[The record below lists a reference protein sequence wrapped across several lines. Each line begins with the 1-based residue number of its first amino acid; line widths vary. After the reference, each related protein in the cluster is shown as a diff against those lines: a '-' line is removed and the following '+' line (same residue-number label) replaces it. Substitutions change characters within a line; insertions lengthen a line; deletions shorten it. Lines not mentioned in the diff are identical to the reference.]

1 MMRGISLLLLGA
13 TLASCAAEPPP
24 PMQSAKAERQY
35 DQFIAGRVAGP
46 AVSCMPT
53 FNANDMVVLNDST
66 VGFKVGGRVYVA
78 HAAGGCNNLGGP
90 YALVTRQPAGTR
102 LCSGDV
108 IDIVDVRN
116 HFTVGSCSF
125 SEFTPYDRTGR

>member
-1 MMRGISLLLLGA
+1 MRGIPLLLLGA
-13 TLASCAAEPPP
+13 AVASCAPPA
-24 PMQSAKAERQY
+24 PMHTAKAETQF
-35 DQFIAGRVAGP
+35 DQFIAGRVAGAP
-46 AVSCMPT
+46 LNCMPT

-78 HAAGGCNNLGGP
+78 HAQGGCNNLGGP
-90 YALVTRQPAGTR
+90 YALVTRQVGATR

-108 IDIVDVRN
+108 IDVVDIRN

-125 SEFTPYDRTGR
+125 DGFTPYDKAS